1 MCMQSTGQG
10 WALQLLLISRAGQA
24 VPPYLAFSTTLL
36 RYCLMPPPHF
46 SVQGSID
53 QADTLQCTAAFVGE
67 WLGDAVGELLGDL
80 VPAPTVLSFT
90 HLVALL
96 PTASR
101 HLYKI
106 E

>member
-1 MCMQSTGQG
+1 
-10 WALQLLLISRAGQA
+10 
-24 VPPYLAFSTTLL
+24 
-36 RYCLMPPPHF
+36 MPPPHF

-53 QADTLQCTAAFVGE
+53 QADTLQCTGAFVGE
-67 WLGDAVGELLGDL
+67 WLGAAVGEVVGDL
-80 VPAPTVLSFT
+80 VPGPTVLSFT

-96 PTASR
+96 PAASV